1 MKKYLSVLF
10 AILIFASCINDAE
23 EVVNSKLKLEGAYF
37 EHTYNNC
44 SNGGNLE
51 INCTQWIRFH
61 ENNKAEVLTG
71 GNDIVWQATYSISD
85 KEVYL
90 IYENES
96 LNEDADGFKIANADT
111 LVRFVYDEVWV
122 RKEVE

>member
-1 MKKYLSVLF
+1 MKKYLSV
-10 AILIFASCINDAE
+10 IFVMFLLASCMDDAD
-23 EVVNSKLKLEGAYF
+23 EVISSKLKLEGAYF
-37 EHTYNNC
+37 EHTYDNC
-44 SNGGNLE
+44 SNDGNLE
-51 INCTQWIRFH
+51 FSCTQWVKFH
-61 ENNKAEVLTG
+61 ENNKAEVLIG

-96 LNEDADGFKIANADT
+96 LNEDADGFRIANADT

-122 RKEVE
+122 RKEMN